1 MSNSHVKKYSTL
13 TIKKYRQYFINSLED
28 LYSIEELQSIF
39 YLLAEKLLHLS
50 RIDIALQLDDTLTS
64 DEEINFNQA
73 IDRLKIYEP
82 VQYILGETEFFGYP
96 FLVNKQVLIPRPE
109 TEELVSWIIEDVD
122 KKETTILDIGTGSGC
137 IAISLAKKLNNAVV
151 SAIDIS
157 NKAIEVAKKNALI
170 NNVNVEYSSV
180 DVLNFEDKLVLQ
192 DKWISKFDIIV
203 SNPPYVRMQEK
214 KLMQLNVIDHEP
226 DIALFVEDDDP
237 LLFYRRI
244 SELSRQY
251 LKHNG
256 TLYLEINEYLGVEME
271 KMLNEAGF
279 KHVELKKDIFGKNR
293 MIKCW

>member
-1 MSNSHVKKYSTL
+1 M

-64 DEEINFNQA
+64 DDEINFNQA

-192 DKWISKFDIIV
+192 DKWKSKFDIIV

-279 KHVELKKDIFGKNR
+279 KHVELKKDMFGKNR
-293 MIKCW
+293 MIKCC

>member
-1 MSNSHVKKYSTL
+1 MTTGKFRNH
-13 TIKKYRQYFINSLED
+13 FINLLED
-28 LYSIEELQSIF
+28 LYPIEELKSFF
-39 YLLAEKLLHLS
+39 YLLAEKYLNLS
-50 RIDIALQLDDTLTS
+50 RINIALQLNNELTP
-64 DEEINFNQA
+64 EEQSSFYQA
-73 IDRLKIYEP
+73 VDRLRIHEP
-82 VQYILGETEFFGYP
+82 IQYILGETEFFGMP
-96 FLVNKQVLIPRPE
+96 IIVNKQVLIPRPE

-170 NNVNVEYSSV
+170 NNVNVEFSRV

-192 DKWISKFDIIV
+192 DKWKSKFDIIV

-226 DIALFVEDDDP
+226 DIALFVEDDNP

-279 KHVELKKDIFGKNR
+279 KHVELKKDMFGKNR

>member
-1 MSNSHVKKYSTL
+1 M

-50 RIDIALQLDDTLTS
+50 RIDITLQLDNTLTS

-137 IAISLAKKLNNAVV
+137 IAISLAKKLNSAVV

-192 DKWISKFDIIV
+192 DKWKSKFDIIV

-279 KHVELKKDIFGKNR
+279 KHVELKKDMFGKNR

>member
-1 MSNSHVKKYSTL
+1 M

-50 RIDIALQLDDTLTS
+50 RIDITLQLDNTLTS

-180 DVLNFEDKLVLQ
+180 DVLNFKDKLVLQ
-192 DKWISKFDIIV
+192 DKWKSKFDIIV

-214 KLMQLNVIDHEP
+214 KLMQLNVIDYEP

-279 KHVELKKDIFGKNR
+279 KHVELKKDMFGKNR

>member
-1 MSNSHVKKYSTL
+1 L
-13 TIKKYRQYFINSLED
+13 TTGKFRNHFINSLEG
-28 LYSIEELQSIF
+28 LYPIEELKSFF
-39 YLLAEKLLHLS
+39 YLLAGKYLNLS
-50 RIDIALQLDDTLTS
+50 RINIALQLNNELTH
-64 DEEINFNQA
+64 EEQSSFYKA
-73 IDRLKIYEP
+73 VDRLRNHEP
-82 VQYILGETEFFGYP
+82 IQYILGETEFFGMP
-96 FLVNKQVLIPRPE
+96 ITVNKQVLIPRPE

-122 KKETTILDIGTGSGC
+122 KNEATILDIGTGSGC

-157 NKAIEVAKKNALI
+157 TRAIEVAKKNTLI
-170 NNVNVEYSSV
+170 NNVNIEFSRV
-180 DVLNFEDKLVLQ
+180 DVLNFEADLDLHH
-192 DKWISKFDIIV
+192 KWESKFDIIV

-237 LLFYRRI
+237 LLFYKRI

-279 KHVELKKDIFGKNR
+279 KHVELKKDMFGKNR

>member
-1 MSNSHVKKYSTL
+1 MTTGKFRNH
-13 TIKKYRQYFINSLED
+13 FINLLED
-28 LYSIEELQSIF
+28 LYPIEELKSFF
-39 YLLAEKLLHLS
+39 YLLAEKYLNLS
-50 RIDIALQLDDTLTS
+50 RINIALQLNNELTP
-64 DEEINFNQA
+64 EEQSSFYQA
-73 IDRLKIYEP
+73 VDRLRNHEP
-82 VQYILGETEFFGYP
+82 IQYILGETEFFGMP
-96 FLVNKQVLIPRPE
+96 IIVNKQVLIPRPE
-109 TEELVSWIIEDVD
+109 TEELVSWIIDDVD

-170 NNVNVEYSSV
+170 NNVNLEFSRV

-192 DKWISKFDIIV
+192 DKWKSKFDIIV

-279 KHVELKKDIFGKNR
+279 KHVELKKDMFGKNR
-293 MIKCW
+293 MIKCC

>member
-1 MSNSHVKKYSTL
+1 M

-170 NNVNVEYSSV
+170 NNVNLEFSRV

-192 DKWISKFDIIV
+192 DKWKSKFDIIV

-214 KLMQLNVIDHEP
+214 KLMQLNVVDHEP

-237 LLFYRRI
+237 LLFYRKI
-244 SELSRQY
+244 SQLSKQY
-251 LKHNG
+251 LRQNG
-256 TLYLEINEYLGVEME
+256 TLYLEINEYLGLEME
-271 KMLNEAGF
+271 KMLNKAGF
-279 KHVELKKDIFGKNR
+279 KNVVLKKDMFGKNR

>member
-1 MSNSHVKKYSTL
+1 M

-170 NNVNVEYSSV
+170 NNVNVEFSRV

-192 DKWISKFDIIV
+192 DKWKSKFDIIV

-279 KHVELKKDIFGKNR
+279 KHVELKKDMFGKNR

>member
-1 MSNSHVKKYSTL
+1 MTTGKFRNH
-13 TIKKYRQYFINSLED
+13 FINSLEG
-28 LYSIEELQSIF
+28 LYPIEELKSFF
-39 YLLAEKLLHLS
+39 YLLAGKYLNLS
-50 RIDIALQLDDTLTS
+50 RINIALQLNNELTH
-64 DEEINFNQA
+64 EEQSSFYQA
-73 IDRLKIYEP
+73 ADRLRNHEP
-82 VQYILGETEFFGYP
+82 IQYILGETEFFGMP
-96 FLVNKQVLIPRPE
+96 ITVNKQVLIPRPE

-122 KKETTILDIGTGSGC
+122 KNEATILDIGTGSGC

-157 NKAIEVAKKNALI
+157 TRAIEVAKKNTLI
-170 NNVNVEYSSV
+170 NNVNIEFSRV
-180 DVLNFEDKLVLQ
+180 DVLNFEADLDLHH
-192 DKWISKFDIIV
+192 KWESKFDIIV

-214 KLMQLNVIDHEP
+214 KLMKLNVIDHEP

-237 LLFYRRI
+237 LLFYKRI

-279 KHVELKKDIFGKNR
+279 KHVELKKDMFGKNR

>member
-1 MSNSHVKKYSTL
+1 M

-192 DKWISKFDIIV
+192 DKWKSKFDIIV

-279 KHVELKKDIFGKNR
+279 KHVELKKDMFGKNR

>member
-1 MSNSHVKKYSTL
+1 M

-50 RIDIALQLDDTLTS
+50 RIDIALQLDDRLTS

-192 DKWISKFDIIV
+192 DKWKSKFDIIV

-279 KHVELKKDIFGKNR
+279 KHVELKKDMFGKNR
-293 MIKCW
+293 MIKCC

>member
-1 MSNSHVKKYSTL
+1 MTTGKFRNH
-13 TIKKYRQYFINSLED
+13 FINLLED
-28 LYSIEELQSIF
+28 LYPIEELKSFF
-39 YLLAEKLLHLS
+39 YLLAEKYLNLS
-50 RIDIALQLDDTLTS
+50 RINIALQLNNELTP
-64 DEEINFNQA
+64 EEQSSFYQA
-73 IDRLKIYEP
+73 VDRLRIHEP
-82 VQYILGETEFFGYP
+82 IQYILGETEFFGMP
-96 FLVNKQVLIPRPE
+96 IIVNKQVLIPRPE

-137 IAISLAKKLNNAVV
+137 IAISLAKKLKSAVV

-170 NNVNVEYSSV
+170 NNVNVEFSRV

-192 DKWISKFDIIV
+192 DKWKSKFDIIV

-279 KHVELKKDIFGKNR
+279 KHVELKKDMFGKNR

>member
-1 MSNSHVKKYSTL
+1 L

-157 NKAIEVAKKNALI
+157 NKAIEIAKKNALI

-192 DKWISKFDIIV
+192 DKWKSKFDIIV

-279 KHVELKKDIFGKNR
+279 KHVELKKDMFGKNR
-293 MIKCW
+293 MIKCC

>member
-1 MSNSHVKKYSTL
+1 MTTGKFRNH
-13 TIKKYRQYFINSLED
+13 FINSLEG
-28 LYSIEELQSIF
+28 LYPIEELKSFF
-39 YLLAEKLLHLS
+39 YLLAEKYLNLS
-50 RIDIALQLDDTLTS
+50 RINIALQLNNELTH
-64 DEEINFNQA
+64 EEQSSFYKA
-73 IDRLKIYEP
+73 VDRLRNHEP
-82 VQYILGETEFFGYP
+82 IQYILGETEFFGMP
-96 FLVNKQVLIPRPE
+96 ITVNKQVLIPRPE

-122 KKETTILDIGTGSGC
+122 KNEATILDIGTGSGC

-170 NNVNVEYSSV
+170 NNVNVEFSRV

-192 DKWISKFDIIV
+192 DKWKSKFDIIV

-279 KHVELKKDIFGKNR
+279 KHVELKKDMFGKNR

>member
-1 MSNSHVKKYSTL
+1 MTTGKFRNH
-13 TIKKYRQYFINSLED
+13 FINLLED
-28 LYSIEELQSIF
+28 LYPIEELKSFF
-39 YLLAEKLLHLS
+39 YLLAEKYLNLS
-50 RIDIALQLDDTLTS
+50 RINIALQLNNELTP
-64 DEEINFNQA
+64 EEQSSFYQA
-73 IDRLKIYEP
+73 VDRLRNHEP
-82 VQYILGETEFFGYP
+82 IQYILGETEFFGMP
-96 FLVNKQVLIPRPE
+96 IIVNKQVLIPRPE
-109 TEELVSWIIEDVD
+109 TEELVSWIIDDVD

-137 IAISLAKKLNNAVV
+137 IAISLAKKLKSAVV

-170 NNVNVEYSSV
+170 NNVNVEFSRV

-192 DKWISKFDIIV
+192 DKWKSKFDIIV

-226 DIALFVEDDDP
+226 DIAVFVEDDNP

-279 KHVELKKDIFGKNR
+279 KHVDLKKDMFGKNR

>member
-1 MSNSHVKKYSTL
+1 L
-13 TIKKYRQYFINSLED
+13 TTGKFRNHFINLLED
-28 LYSIEELQSIF
+28 LYPIEELKSFF
-39 YLLAEKLLHLS
+39 YLLAEKYLNLS
-50 RIDIALQLDDTLTS
+50 RINIALQLNNELTP
-64 DEEINFNQA
+64 EEQSSFYQA
-73 IDRLKIYEP
+73 VDRLRNHEP
-82 VQYILGETEFFGYP
+82 IQYILGETEFFGMP
-96 FLVNKQVLIPRPE
+96 IIVNKQVLIPRPE
-109 TEELVSWIIEDVD
+109 TEELVSWIIDDVD

-137 IAISLAKKLNNAVV
+137 IAISLAKKLKSAVV

-170 NNVNVEYSSV
+170 NNVNLEFSRV

-192 DKWISKFDIIV
+192 DKWKSKFDIIV

-279 KHVELKKDIFGKNR
+279 KHVDLKKDMFGKNR
-293 MIKCW
+293 MIKCC

>member
-1 MSNSHVKKYSTL
+1 M

-50 RIDIALQLDDTLTS
+50 RIDITLQLDNTLTS

-137 IAISLAKKLNNAVV
+137 IAISLAKKLNSAVV

-170 NNVNVEYSSV
+170 NNVNVKYSSV

-192 DKWISKFDIIV
+192 DKWKSKFDIIV

-279 KHVELKKDIFGKNR
+279 KHVELKKDMFGKNR

>member
-1 MSNSHVKKYSTL
+1 MTTGKFRNH
-13 TIKKYRQYFINSLED
+13 FINLLED
-28 LYSIEELQSIF
+28 LYPIEELKSFF
-39 YLLAEKLLHLS
+39 YLLAEKYLNLS
-50 RIDIALQLDDTLTS
+50 RINIALQLNNELTP
-64 DEEINFNQA
+64 EEQSSFYQA
-73 IDRLKIYEP
+73 VDRLRNHEP
-82 VQYILGETEFFGYP
+82 IQYILGETEFFGMP
-96 FLVNKQVLIPRPE
+96 IIVNKQVLIPRPE
-109 TEELVSWIIEDVD
+109 TEELVSWIIDDVD

-137 IAISLAKKLNNAVV
+137 IAISLAKKLNSAVV

-170 NNVNVEYSSV
+170 NNVNVEFSRV

-192 DKWISKFDIIV
+192 DKWKSKFDIIV

-279 KHVELKKDIFGKNR
+279 KHVDLKKDMFGKNR

>member
-1 MSNSHVKKYSTL
+1 M

-50 RIDIALQLDDTLTS
+50 RIDITLQLDNTLTS

-157 NKAIEVAKKNALI
+157 NKAIEVAKKNALV

-192 DKWISKFDIIV
+192 DKWKSKFDIIV

-279 KHVELKKDIFGKNR
+279 KHVELKKDMFGKNR